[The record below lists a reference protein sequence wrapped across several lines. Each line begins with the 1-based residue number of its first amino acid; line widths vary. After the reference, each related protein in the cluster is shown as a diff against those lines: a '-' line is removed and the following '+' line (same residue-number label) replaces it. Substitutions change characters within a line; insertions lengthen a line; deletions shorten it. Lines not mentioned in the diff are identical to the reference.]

1 MSLAR
6 TAGRVAL
13 GAVAAVSLAA
23 LVPSAPAQAQS
34 PYETTT
40 AGEDVTITAPRV
52 ERDPYTGADIDIV
65 STTRIVSYADLDLN
79 SGWGMRVLHNRI
91 LRAAHDACNDLS
103 TRYVTSVD
111 EDNDCVRGAVR
122 RATYQFPIAASA
134 FDDRYE

>member
-1 MSLAR
+1 MSLIAR

-23 LVPSAPAQAQS
+23 LMPSAPAQAQS
-34 PYETTT
+34 PYEETT

-79 SGWGMRVLHNRI
+79 SRWGMRVLHNRI
-91 LRAAHDACNDLS
+91 LR
-103 TRYVTSVD
+103 
-111 EDNDCVRGAVR
+111 
-122 RATYQFPIAASA
+122 
-134 FDDRYE
+134 